1 MSDHAPKVHSPTDIA
16 EIIENQKLTWFVVS
30 LVLVSWVVT
39 FFDGFDM
46 NVIAF
51 VAPDISASLHLSRV
65 MMGKVFSA
73 GLLGTMIG
81 GFIFGYVGDR
91 IGRRPSVIFA
101 TVSFGILT
109 LALANVV
116 GYKSLLA
123 LRLADGIAIGG
134 LLPLCWALNIEYV
147 PRRYRSTVVT
157 LIMLG
162 YTFGNSF
169 GGPLTIWLTPHY
181 GWRSVFIFGGFAA
194 LAASCFLY
202 FFIPE
207 SIKFL
212 VVKNKRPDLIAR
224 YAQRLAPGRSIEASH
239 GFVLTGEARP
249 EQFSVRLL
257 FQNELRWITPILWT
271 AYIAS
276 SIAVFFRVSWEP
288 SVFQAL
294 GFSRSTAALASSA
307 NSIGGAIGGLLL
319 MRFTDTRGAIAIAVL
334 PALAVPTLLAMGLL
348 RLGGSA
354 FLVLSF
360 FNTMFVVGAH
370 FGIHSI
376 AGIFYPSAY
385 RANGAGWAT
394 SIAKVGSILG
404 PLVGGMALSSGMPI
418 KVMYAFL
425 AVCPFIVG
433 IGLFII
439 GRIQHQTL
447 QQNLAQD
454 WAGPVK
460 PLMAQVGSRD

>member
-1 MSDHAPKVHSPTDIA
+1 MADHIPTDIT
-16 EIIENQKLTWFVVS
+16 EILENQKITWFVSS
-30 LVLVSWVVT
+30 LVLLSWIVT

-51 VAPDISASLHLSRV
+51 VAPDMSAELHLDRL

-81 GFIFGYVGDR
+81 GFLFGYIGDR
-91 IGRRPSVIFA
+91 IGRRPSIIFA
-101 TVSFGILT
+101 TASFGVLT
-109 LALANVV
+109 LGLAQSGSYAALLV
-116 GYKSLLA
+116 

-181 GWRSVFIFGGFAA
+181 GWRSVFIFGGCAA
-194 LAASCFLY
+194 LVATCFLF

-212 VVKNKRPDLIAR
+212 VIQNKRPDLIAG
-224 YAQRLAPGRSIEASH
+224 YARRLAPGRAIRAAD
-239 GFVLTGEARP
+239 GFILSDEIRSDNFAV
-249 EQFSVRLL
+249 SML

-319 MRFTDTRGAIAIAVL
+319 MRFTDTRGAIAVAVL
-334 PALAVPTLLAMGLL
+334 PALAVPTLLAMGLA
-348 RLGGSA
+348 RFGGNA

-360 FNTMFVVGAH
+360 FNTMFLVGGH

-404 PLVGGMALSSGMPI
+404 PLVGGVALSSGMPV

-425 AVCPFIVG
+425 AACPFVVCIG
-433 IGLFII
+433 IFFV
-439 GRIQHQTL
+439 GRIQQRTSQKSL
-447 QQNLAQD
+447 GQVWAQ
-454 WAGPVK
+454 PVK
-460 PLMAQVGSRD
+460 PLAAQTGGRD

>member
-1 MSDHAPKVHSPTDIA
+1 MADHSPTDLSD
-16 EIIENQKLTWFVVS
+16 IIENQKLTWFVTS
-30 LVLVSWVVT
+30 LVLISWIVT

-51 VAPDISASLHLSRV
+51 VAPDMSAALHLDRL
-65 MMGKVFSA
+65 MMGKVFSV
-73 GLLGTMIG
+73 GLFGTMIG
-81 GFIFGYVGDR
+81 GFLFGYIGDR
-91 IGRRPSVIFA
+91 IGRRPSIIFA
-101 TVSFGILT
+101 TAAFGVLT
-109 LALANVV
+109 LGLARS
-116 GYKSLLA
+116 GSYATLLTV
-123 LRLADGIAIGG
+123 RLLDGIAIGG

-157 LIMLG
+157 VIMLG

-181 GWRSVFIFGGFAA
+181 GWRSVFIFGGCAA
-194 LAASCFLY
+194 LVATGLLLLFL
-202 FFIPE
+202 PE

-212 VVKNKRPDLIAR
+212 AIRNKRPDLIAT
-224 YAQRLAPGRSIEASH
+224 YAKRLAPKQAICAADGFALPGEIRSEKFAVSM
-239 GFVLTGEARP
+239 
-249 EQFSVRLL
+249 L
-257 FQNELRWITPILWT
+257 FQNELRWITPLLWI
-271 AYIAS
+271 AYVAS

-319 MRFTDTRGAIAIAVL
+319 MRFTDTRGVIAVAVL
-334 PALAVPTLLAMGLL
+334 PALAVPTLLVMGLA
-348 RLGGSA
+348 RLGGNA

-360 FNTMFVVGAH
+360 LNTMFIVGAH

-394 SIAKVGSILG
+394 SIAKIGSILG
-404 PLVGGMALSSGMPI
+404 PLLGGAALSSEVPV
-418 KVMYAFL
+418 KSVYAFL
-425 AVCPFIVG
+425 ATCPPVVG
-433 IGLFII
+433 IGMSH
-439 GRIQHQTL
+439 RW
-447 QQNLAQD
+447 QD
-454 WAGPVK
+454 STTNPA
-460 PLMAQVGSRD
+460 R

>member
-1 MSDHAPKVHSPTDIA
+1 MAEPSPTDIS
-16 EIIENQKLTWFVVS
+16 EIIENQKLTWFVTS

-51 VAPDISASLHLSRV
+51 VAPDMSAALHLNRL

-81 GFIFGYVGDR
+81 GFLFGYIGDR
-91 IGRRPSVIFA
+91 IGRRPSIIFA
-101 TVSFGILT
+101 TASFGVLT
-109 LALANVV
+109 LGLAQSGSYAALLV
-116 GYKSLLA
+116 

-169 GGPLTIWLTPHY
+169 GGPLTIWVTPHY
-181 GWRSVFIFGGFAA
+181 GWRSVFIFGGCAA
-194 LAASCFLY
+194 LAATCVLF

-212 VVKNKRPDLIAR
+212 VIKNKRPDLVAG
-224 YAQRLAPGRSIEASH
+224 YAQRLATGRTIRASD
-239 GFVLTGEARP
+239 GFVLSDEIRP
-249 EQFSVRLL
+249 KTFAVSLL
-257 FQNELRWITPILWT
+257 FQNELRWITPILWIV
-271 AYIAS
+271 YIAS
-276 SIAVFFRVSWEP
+276 SIAVFFRLSWEP

-319 MRFTDTRGAIAIAVL
+319 MRFTDTRGVIAVAVL
-334 PALAVPTLLAMGLL
+334 PALAVPTLLAMGLV
-348 RLGGSA
+348 RLGGGA
-354 FLVLSF
+354 FLALSF
-360 FNTMFVVGAH
+360 FNTMFLVGAH

-394 SIAKVGSILG
+394 SIAKIGSILG
-404 PLVGGMALSSGMPI
+404 PLVGGVALSSGMPV

-425 AVCPFIVG
+425 AACPLVVG
-433 IGLFII
+433 IGIFII
-439 GRIQHQTL
+439 GRIQQRTL
-447 QQNLAQD
+447 HENFAQG
-454 WAGPVK
+454 WVEPAK
-460 PLMAQVGSRD
+460 PLAAQSGARD

>member
-1 MSDHAPKVHSPTDIA
+1 MADRPTTDISK
-16 EIIENQKLTWFVVS
+16 IIENQKLTWFVTR
-30 LVLVSWVVT
+30 LVIVSWIVT

-51 VAPDISASLHLSRV
+51 VAPDMSAALHLDRL

-81 GFIFGYVGDR
+81 GFLFGYIGDR
-91 IGRRPSVIFA
+91 IGRRPSIIFA
-101 TVSFGILT
+101 TASFGVLT
-109 LALANVV
+109 LGLAQAGSYEALLV
-116 GYKSLLA
+116 
-123 LRLADGIAIGG
+123 LRLVDGIAIGG

-157 LIMLG
+157 VIMLG

-169 GGPLTIWLTPHY
+169 GGPLTIWLTPLY
-181 GWRSVFIFGGFAA
+181 GWRAVFIFGGCAA
-194 LAASCFLY
+194 FVATGLLLVFL
-202 FFIPE
+202 PE
-207 SIKFL
+207 SAKFL
-212 VVKNKRPDLIAR
+212 TIKNKRPDLIAR
-224 YAQRLAPGRSIEASH
+224 YAQRLEPNRAIRASDR
-239 GFVLTGEARP
+239 FVLSDEIRAEGFRV
-249 EQFSVRLL
+249 SML
-257 FQNELRWITPILWT
+257 FRNELRWITPLLWT

-276 SIAVFFRVSWEP
+276 SIAVFFRVTWEP

-319 MRFTDTRGAIAIAVL
+319 MRFTDTRGAIAVAVL
-334 PALAVPTLLAMGLL
+334 PALAVPTLLAMGLVG
-348 RLGGSA
+348 LGKDT

-360 FNTMFVVGAH
+360 FNTMFIVGAH

-376 AGIFYPSAY
+376 AGIFYPSTY

-404 PLVGGMALSSGMPI
+404 PLLGGVALASGMPV
-418 KVMYAFL
+418 KLMFAFL
-425 AVCPFIVG
+425 AICPLVVG
-433 IGLFII
+433 IGIFIV
-439 GRIQHQTL
+439 GRIQHRM
-447 QQNLAQD
+447 AQD
-454 WAGPVK
+454 QNPERWAEPVN
-460 PLMAQVGSRD
+460 PLAAETGMRD

>member
-1 MSDHAPKVHSPTDIA
+1 MDQRTPTDIS
-16 EIIENQKLTWFVVS
+16 EIIENQKLTWFVAR

-51 VAPDISASLHLSRV
+51 VAPDVSAALHMNRF

-81 GFIFGYVGDR
+81 GFLFGYIGDR
-91 IGRRPSVIFA
+91 IGRRPSIIFA
-101 TVSFGILT
+101 TAAFGVLT
-109 LALANVV
+109 LGMAQSGSYAT
-116 GYKSLLA
+116 LLV
-123 LRLADGIAIGG
+123 LRIADGIAIGG

-181 GWRSVFIFGGFAA
+181 GWRSVFIFGGCAA
-194 LAASCFLY
+194 LVATCLL
-202 FFIPE
+202 FFSIPE

-212 VVKNKRPDLIAR
+212 VINNKRPDLVAG
-224 YAQRLAPGRSIEASH
+224 YAQQLAPGRTIRAAD
-239 GFVLTGEARP
+239 GFVLSDEIRP
-249 EQFSVRLL
+249 EKFAVSLL

-276 SIAVFFRVSWEP
+276 SFAIFIRVSWEP

-319 MRFTDTRGAIAIAVL
+319 MRFTDTRGAIAITVL

-348 RLGGSA
+348 PLGGGA

-360 FNTMFVVGAH
+360 FNTMFLVGAH

-394 SIAKVGSILG
+394 SIAKVGSVLG
-404 PLVGGMALSSGMPI
+404 PLVGGIALSSGMPV
-418 KVMYAFL
+418 KVMYAIL
-425 AVCPFIVG
+425 AGCPFVVG
-433 IGLFII
+433 VGMFFI
-439 GRIQHQTL
+439 GRIQKRSL
-447 QQNLAQD
+447 RENLAQG
-454 WAGPVK
+454 WVEPAK
-460 PLMAQVGSRD
+460 PLAAQTGARD

>member
-1 MSDHAPKVHSPTDIA
+1 MAEPSPTDIS
-16 EIIENQKLTWFVVS
+16 EIIENQKLTWFVTS

-51 VAPDISASLHLSRV
+51 VAPDMSAALHLNRL

-81 GFIFGYVGDR
+81 GFLFGYIGDR
-91 IGRRPSVIFA
+91 IGRRPSIIFA
-101 TVSFGILT
+101 TASFGVLT
-109 LALANVV
+109 LGLAQSGSYAALLV
-116 GYKSLLA
+116 

-162 YTFGNSF
+162 YTLGNSF
-169 GGPLTIWLTPHY
+169 GGPLTIWLTPLY
-181 GWRSVFIFGGFAA
+181 GWRSVFIFGGCAA
-194 LAASCFLY
+194 LAASCFL
-202 FFIPE
+202 FFYIPE

-212 VVKNKRPDLIAR
+212 VIKNKRPDLIAG
-224 YAQRLAPGRSIEASH
+224 YAQRLAPSRTIRASD
-239 GFVLTGEARP
+239 GFVLSDEIRP
-249 EQFSVRLL
+249 EKFAVSLL

-288 SVFQAL
+288 SVFQML

-307 NSIGGAIGGLLL
+307 NSVGGAIGGLLL
-319 MRFTDTRGAIAIAVL
+319 MRFTDTRGAIAVAVL
-334 PALAVPTLLAMGLL
+334 PALAVPTLLAMGLVQ
-348 RLGGSA
+348 LGGGA

-360 FNTMFVVGAH
+360 FNTMFLVGAH

-404 PLVGGMALSSGMPI
+404 PLVGGLALSSGMPV
-418 KVMYAFL
+418 KAMYAFL
-425 AVCPFIVG
+425 AACPLVVG
-433 IGLFII
+433 IGIFII
-439 GRIQHQTL
+439 GRIQQRTL
-447 QQNLAQD
+447 HENFAQG
-454 WAGPVK
+454 WADPAK
-460 PLMAQVGSRD
+460 PLAAQTSARD

>member
-1 MSDHAPKVHSPTDIA
+1 MADHSSTDLSD
-16 EIIENQKLTWFVVS
+16 IIENQKLTWFVTS
-30 LVLVSWVVT
+30 LVLISWIVT

-51 VAPDISASLHLSRV
+51 VAPDMSAALHLDRL
-65 MMGKVFSA
+65 MMGKVFSV

-81 GFIFGYVGDR
+81 GFLFGYIGDR
-91 IGRRPSVIFA
+91 IGRRPSIIFA
-101 TVSFGILT
+101 TAAFGVLT
-109 LALANVV
+109 LGLARSGN
-116 GYKSLLA
+116 YATLLT
-123 LRLADGIAIGG
+123 LRLLDGIAIGG

-157 LIMLG
+157 VIMLG

-181 GWRSVFIFGGFAA
+181 GWGSVFIFGGCAA
-194 LAASCFLY
+194 LVATGLLLLFL
-202 FFIPE
+202 PE

-212 VVKNKRPDLIAR
+212 AIRNKRPDLIAI
-224 YAQRLAPGRSIEASH
+224 YAKRLAPKQAICAAD
-239 GFVLTGEARP
+239 GFVIPGEIRSGK
-249 EQFSVRLL
+249 FVVSML
-257 FQNELRWITPILWT
+257 FQNELRWITPILWI
-271 AYIAS
+271 AYVAS

-319 MRFTDTRGAIAIAVL
+319 MRFTDTRGVIAVAVL
-334 PALAVPTLLAMGLL
+334 PALAVPTLLVMGLA
-348 RLGGSA
+348 RLGGNA

-360 FNTMFVVGAH
+360 LNTMFIVGAH

-394 SIAKVGSILG
+394 SIAKIGSILG
-404 PLVGGMALSSGMPI
+404 PLLGGTALSSGVPV
-418 KVMYAFL
+418 KSVYALL
-425 AVCPFIVG
+425 ATCPLVVGIGIFIVG
-433 IGLFII
+433 
-439 GRIQHQTL
+439 RIQQRIPHDSSL
-447 QQNLAQD
+447 QGWVEPRKPIAVQ
-454 WAGPVK
+454 AG
-460 PLMAQVGSRD
+460 MRD

>member
-1 MSDHAPKVHSPTDIA
+1 MADHIPTDIT
-16 EIIENQKLTWFVVS
+16 EILENQKITWFVSS
-30 LVLVSWVVT
+30 LVLLSWIVT

-51 VAPDISASLHLSRV
+51 VAPDMSAELHLDRL

-81 GFIFGYVGDR
+81 GFLFGYIGDR
-91 IGRRPSVIFA
+91 IGRRPSIIFA
-101 TVSFGILT
+101 TASFGVLT
-109 LALANVV
+109 LGLAQSGSYAALLV
-116 GYKSLLA
+116 

-181 GWRSVFIFGGFAA
+181 GWRSVFIFGGCAA
-194 LAASCFLY
+194 LAATCFLF

-212 VVKNKRPDLIAR
+212 VIKNKRPDLVAG
-224 YAQRLAPGRSIEASH
+224 YAQRLATGRTIRASD
-239 GFVLTGEARP
+239 GFVLSDEIRP
-249 EQFSVRLL
+249 KTFAVSLL
-257 FQNELRWITPILWT
+257 FQNELRWITPILWIV
-271 AYIAS
+271 YIAS
-276 SIAVFFRVSWEP
+276 SIAVFFRLSWEP

-319 MRFTDTRGAIAIAVL
+319 MRFTDTRGAIAVSVL
-334 PALAVPTLLAMGLL
+334 PALAVPTLLVMGLV
-348 RLGGSA
+348 RLGGGA
-354 FLVLSF
+354 FLALSF
-360 FNTMFVVGAH
+360 FNTMFLVGAH

-404 PLVGGMALSSGMPI
+404 PLVGGVALSSGMPV

-425 AVCPFIVG
+425 AACPLVVG
-433 IGLFII
+433 IGIFII
-439 GRIQHQTL
+439 GRIQQRTL
-447 QQNLAQD
+447 HENFAQG
-454 WAGPVK
+454 WADPAK
-460 PLMAQVGSRD
+460 PLAAQTGARG

>member
-1 MSDHAPKVHSPTDIA
+1 MAESSPTDIS
-16 EIIENQKLTWFVVS
+16 EIIENQKLTWFVTS

-51 VAPDISASLHLSRV
+51 VAPDMSSALHLNRL

-81 GFIFGYVGDR
+81 GFLFGYIGDR
-91 IGRRPSVIFA
+91 IGRRPSIIFA
-101 TVSFGILT
+101 TASFGILT
-109 LALANVV
+109 LGLARS
-116 GYKSLLA
+116 GSYEALLA

-181 GWRSVFIFGGFAA
+181 GWRSVFIFGGCAA
-194 LAASCFLY
+194 LVATCFLF

-212 VVKNKRPDLIAR
+212 VIQNKRPDLIAG
-224 YAQRLAPGRSIEASH
+224 YARRLAPSRSIRASD
-239 GFVLTGEARP
+239 GFVLSDEIRP
-249 EQFSVRLL
+249 GKFALSLL
-257 FQNELRWITPILWT
+257 FQNELCWITPILWT

-319 MRFTDTRGAIAIAVL
+319 MRFTDTRGAIAVAVL

-348 RLGGSA
+348 RLGGDA
-354 FLVLSF
+354 FLILSF

-404 PLVGGMALSSGMPI
+404 PLVGGMALSSGMPV

-425 AVCPFIVG
+425 AACPLVVCIG
-433 IGLFII
+433 IFII
-439 GRIQHQTL
+439 GRIQQRTL
-447 QQNLAQD
+447 QQNSAHVWAEPVQPLA
-454 WAGPVK
+454 
-460 PLMAQVGSRD
+460 AQTSTRD

>member
-1 MSDHAPKVHSPTDIA
+1 MAEPSPTDIS
-16 EIIENQKLTWFVVS
+16 EIIENQKLTWFVTS

-51 VAPDISASLHLSRV
+51 VAPDMSVALHLNRL

-81 GFIFGYVGDR
+81 GFLFGYIGDQ
-91 IGRRPSVIFA
+91 IGRRPSIIFA
-101 TVSFGILT
+101 TASFGVLT
-109 LALANVV
+109 LGLAQSGSYAALLV
-116 GYKSLLA
+116 
-123 LRLADGIAIGG
+123 LRLVDGIAIGG

-162 YTFGNSF
+162 YTLGNSF

-181 GWRSVFIFGGFAA
+181 GWRSVFIFGGCSA
-194 LAASCFLY
+194 LAATCIL
-202 FFIPE
+202 FFSLPE

-212 VVKNKRPDLIAR
+212 LIKDKRPDLIAA
-224 YAQRLAPGRSIEASH
+224 YAQRLAPSRTIHASD
-239 GFVLTGEARP
+239 GFVLSDEIRP
-249 EQFSVRLL
+249 GKFAVSLL

-294 GFSRSTAALASSA
+294 GFSRAIAALASSA
-307 NSIGGAIGGLLL
+307 NSIGGGIGGLLL
-319 MRFTDTRGAIAIAVL
+319 MRFTDTRGAIAVAVL
-334 PALAVPTLLAMGLL
+334 PALAVPTLLVMGLV
-348 RLGGSA
+348 RLGGGA
-354 FLVLSF
+354 FLALSF
-360 FNTMFVVGAH
+360 FNTMFLVGAH

-404 PLVGGMALSSGMPI
+404 PLVGGVALSSGMPV
-418 KVMYAFL
+418 KVLYAFL
-425 AVCPFIVG
+425 AACPFVVG
-433 IGLFII
+433 IGIFII
-439 GRIQHQTL
+439 GKIQQRTL
-447 QQNLAQD
+447 HENFAQG
-454 WAGPVK
+454 WADPAK
-460 PLMAQVGSRD
+460 PLAAQTGARE

>member
-1 MSDHAPKVHSPTDIA
+1 MAEHSPTDIS
-16 EIIENQKLTWFVVS
+16 EIIENQKLTWFVTS

-51 VAPDISASLHLSRV
+51 VAPDISAALHLNRL

-81 GFIFGYVGDR
+81 GFLFGYIGDR
-91 IGRRPSVIFA
+91 IGRRPSIIFA
-101 TVSFGILT
+101 TASFGVLT
-109 LALANVV
+109 LGLAQSGSYAALLV
-116 GYKSLLA
+116 

-181 GWRSVFIFGGFAA
+181 GWRSVFIFGGCAA
-194 LAASCFLY
+194 LAATCFLF

-212 VVKNKRPDLIAR
+212 VIKNKRPDLVAG
-224 YAQRLAPGRSIEASH
+224 YAQRLATGRTIRASD
-239 GFVLTGEARP
+239 GFVLSDEIRP
-249 EQFSVRLL
+249 KTFAVSLL
-257 FQNELRWITPILWT
+257 FQNELRWITPILWIV
-271 AYIAS
+271 YIAS
-276 SIAVFFRVSWEP
+276 SIAVFFRLSWEP

-319 MRFTDTRGAIAIAVL
+319 MRFTDTRGAIAVSVL
-334 PALAVPTLLAMGLL
+334 PALAVPTLLVMGLV
-348 RLGGSA
+348 RLGGGA
-354 FLVLSF
+354 FLALSF
-360 FNTMFVVGAH
+360 FNTMFLVGAH

-404 PLVGGMALSSGMPI
+404 PLVGGVALSSGMPV

-425 AVCPFIVG
+425 AACPLVVG
-433 IGLFII
+433 IGIFII
-439 GRIQHQTL
+439 GRIQQRTL
-447 QQNLAQD
+447 PENFAQG
-454 WAGPVK
+454 WVEPAK
-460 PLMAQVGSRD
+460 PLAAQTGARD

>member
-1 MSDHAPKVHSPTDIA
+1 MAEPSPTDIS
-16 EIIENQKLTWFVVS
+16 EIIENQKLTWFVTS
-30 LVLVSWVVT
+30 LVLVSCVVT

-51 VAPDISASLHLSRV
+51 VAPDMSAALRLNRL

-81 GFIFGYVGDR
+81 GFLFGYIGDR
-91 IGRRPSVIFA
+91 IGRRPSIILA
-101 TVSFGILT
+101 TASFGVLT
-109 LALANVV
+109 LGLAQSGSYAALLV
-116 GYKSLLA
+116 
-123 LRLADGIAIGG
+123 LRIADGIAIGG

-181 GWRSVFIFGGFAA
+181 GWRSAFIFGGCAA
-194 LAASCFLY
+194 LAATCMLF

-212 VVKNKRPDLIAR
+212 VIKNKRPDLIAG
-224 YAQRLAPGRSIEASH
+224 YAQRLAPSRTIRASDR
-239 GFVLTGEARP
+239 FVLSDEIRP
-249 EQFSVRLL
+249 EKSSVSLL

-271 AYIAS
+271 TYIAS

-319 MRFTDTRGAIAIAVL
+319 MRFTDTRGAIAVAVL
-334 PALAVPTLLAMGLL
+334 PALAVPTLLVMGLV
-348 RLGGSA
+348 RLGGGA

-360 FNTMFVVGAH
+360 FNTMFIVGAH

-404 PLVGGMALSSGMPI
+404 PLVGGVALSSGMPV

-425 AVCPFIVG
+425 AACPLVVG
-433 IGLFII
+433 TGIFII
-439 GRIQHQTL
+439 GRIQQRTWHE
-447 QQNLAQD
+447 NFAQA
-454 WAGPVK
+454 WAEPAK
-460 PLMAQVGSRD
+460 PLAVQTSARD

>member
-1 MSDHAPKVHSPTDIA
+1 MADHPPTDIS
-16 EIIENQKLTWFVVS
+16 EIIENQKITWFVTS
-30 LVLVSWVVT
+30 LVLVSWIVT

-51 VAPDISASLHLSRV
+51 VAPDMSAALHLDRL

-81 GFIFGYVGDR
+81 GFLFGYVGDR
-91 IGRRPSVIFA
+91 IGRRPSIIFA
-101 TVSFGILT
+101 TASFGVLT
-109 LALANVV
+109 LCLAQSGN
-116 GYKSLLA
+116 YATLLT
-123 LRLADGIAIGG
+123 LRLLDGIAIGG

-157 LIMLG
+157 VIMLG

-181 GWRSVFIFGGFAA
+181 GWRSVFIFGGCAA
-194 LAASCFLY
+194 IVATGLLILFL
-202 FFIPE
+202 PE
-207 SIKFL
+207 SIKYL
-212 VVKNKRPDLIAR
+212 TIKNKHSDLIAK
-224 YAQRLAPGRSIEASH
+224 YAQRLAPQRTIRASD
-239 GFVLTGEARP
+239 GFVLSDEIRSDKFTV
-249 EQFSVRLL
+249 SML
-257 FQNELRWITPILWT
+257 FRNELRWITPILWI

-276 SIAVFFRVSWEP
+276 SIAVFFRVTWEP

-319 MRFTDTRGAIAIAVL
+319 MRFTDTRGVIAVAVL
-334 PALAVPTLLAMGLL
+334 PALAVPTLLIMGLV
-348 RLGGSA
+348 RLGGNA
-354 FLVLSF
+354 FLALSF
-360 FNTMFVVGAH
+360 FNTMFLVGAH

-394 SIAKVGSILG
+394 SIAKIGSILG
-404 PLVGGMALSSGMPI
+404 PLVGGAALGSAMPV
-418 KVMYAFL
+418 KMMYAFL
-425 AVCPFIVG
+425 ATCPMVVGIGIFIVG
-433 IGLFII
+433 
-439 GRIQHQTL
+439 RIQQEIPHNGSL
-447 QQNLAQD
+447 QG
-454 WAGPVK
+454 WVEPVK
-460 PLMAQVGSRD
+460 PVAAQAGLRD

>member
-1 MSDHAPKVHSPTDIA
+1 MAEHSPTDIS
-16 EIIENQKLTWFVVS
+16 EIIENQKLTWFVTS

-51 VAPDISASLHLSRV
+51 VAPDMSAALHLNRL

-81 GFIFGYVGDR
+81 GFLFGYIGDR
-91 IGRRPSVIFA
+91 IGRRPSIIFA
-101 TVSFGILT
+101 TASFGVLT
-109 LALANVV
+109 LGLAQSGSYAALLV
-116 GYKSLLA
+116 

-181 GWRSVFIFGGFAA
+181 GWRSVFIFGGCAA
-194 LAASCFLY
+194 LAATCFLF

-212 VVKNKRPDLIAR
+212 VIKNKRPDLVAG
-224 YAQRLAPGRSIEASH
+224 YAQRLATGRTIRASD
-239 GFVLTGEARP
+239 GFVLSDEIRP
-249 EQFSVRLL
+249 KTFAVSLL
-257 FQNELRWITPILWT
+257 FQNELRWITPILWIV
-271 AYIAS
+271 YIAS
-276 SIAVFFRVSWEP
+276 SIAVFFRLSWEP

-319 MRFTDTRGAIAIAVL
+319 MRFTDTRGAIAVAVL
-334 PALAVPTLLAMGLL
+334 PALAVPTLLVMGLV
-348 RLGGSA
+348 RLGGGA
-354 FLVLSF
+354 FLALSF
-360 FNTMFVVGAH
+360 FNTMFLVGAH

-394 SIAKVGSILG
+394 SIAKIGSILG
-404 PLVGGMALSSGMPI
+404 PLVGGVALSSGMPL

-425 AVCPFIVG
+425 AACPLVVG
-433 IGLFII
+433 IGIFII
-439 GRIQHQTL
+439 GIIQQRTL
-447 QQNLAQD
+447 HENFAQG
-454 WAGPVK
+454 WVEPAK
-460 PLMAQVGSRD
+460 PLAAQSGTRD

>member
-1 MSDHAPKVHSPTDIA
+1 MAEPSPTDIS
-16 EIIENQKLTWFVVS
+16 EIIENQKLTWFVTS

-51 VAPDISASLHLSRV
+51 VAPDMSAALHLNRL

-81 GFIFGYVGDR
+81 GFLFGYIGDR
-91 IGRRPSVIFA
+91 IGRRPSIIFA
-101 TVSFGILT
+101 TAAFGVLT
-109 LALANVV
+109 LGMAQSGSYAT
-116 GYKSLLA
+116 LLV
-123 LRLADGIAIGG
+123 LRLADGNAIGG

-181 GWRSVFIFGGFAA
+181 GWRSVFIFGGCAA
-194 LAASCFLY
+194 LVATCFLF

-212 VVKNKRPDLIAR
+212 VIQNKRPDLIAG
-224 YAQRLAPGRSIEASH
+224 YARRLAPGRAIRAAD
-239 GFVLTGEARP
+239 GFFLSDEIRSDKFAV
-249 EQFSVRLL
+249 SML

-319 MRFTDTRGAIAIAVL
+319 MRFTDTRGAIAVAVL
-334 PALAVPTLLAMGLL
+334 PALAVPTLLVMGLV
-348 RLGGSA
+348 RLGGGA
-354 FLVLSF
+354 FLALSF
-360 FNTMFVVGAH
+360 FNTMFLVGAH

-404 PLVGGMALSSGMPI
+404 PLVGGVALSSGMPV
-418 KVMYAFL
+418 KVMSAYL
-425 AVCPFIVG
+425 AACPLVVG
-433 IGLFII
+433 IGIFII
-439 GRIQHQTL
+439 GRIQRRTLHENFAQGWADPAKSLAAQTS
-447 QQNLAQD
+447 A
-454 WAGPVK
+454 
-460 PLMAQVGSRD
+460 RD

>member
-1 MSDHAPKVHSPTDIA
+1 MAEHSPTDIS
-16 EIIENQKLTWFVVS
+16 EIIENQKLTWFVTS

-51 VAPDISASLHLSRV
+51 VAPDMSAALHLNRL

-81 GFIFGYVGDR
+81 GFLFGYIGDR
-91 IGRRPSVIFA
+91 IGRRPSIIFA
-101 TVSFGILT
+101 TASFGVLT
-109 LALANVV
+109 IGLAQSGSYAA
-116 GYKSLLA
+116 LLV

-169 GGPLTIWLTPHY
+169 GGPLTIWLTPQY
-181 GWRSVFIFGGFAA
+181 GWRSVFIFGGCAA
-194 LAASCFLY
+194 LVATCFLF

-212 VVKNKRPDLIAR
+212 VIKNKRPDLIAG
-224 YAQRLAPGRSIEASH
+224 YARRLAPSRTIRASD
-239 GFVLTGEARP
+239 GFVLSDEIRP
-249 EQFSVRLL
+249 GKFAVSLL

-276 SIAVFFRVSWEP
+276 SIAIFFRVSWEP

-294 GFSRSTAALASSA
+294 GFSRSTSALASSA

-319 MRFTDTRGAIAIAVL
+319 MRFTDTRGVIAVAVL
-334 PALAVPTLLAMGLL
+334 PALAVPTLLAMGLVQ
-348 RLGGSA
+348 LGGGA
-354 FLVLSF
+354 FLALSF
-360 FNTMFVVGAH
+360 FNTMFLVGAH

-404 PLVGGMALSSGMPI
+404 PLVGGVALSSGMPV

-425 AVCPFIVG
+425 AGCPLVVG
-433 IGLFII
+433 IGTFII
-439 GRIQHQTL
+439 GRIQQRTLHENFAQGWVEPAKPIAAQTG
-447 QQNLAQD
+447 A
-454 WAGPVK
+454 
-460 PLMAQVGSRD
+460 RD